1 MGWDVFPGRVRD
13 EMAFVFLEETH
24 EMGVLFLRGGSW
36 DGMLFPERIR
46 DGMGSCERIMGE
58 VGPGFREDMG

>member
-1 MGWDVFPGRVRD
+1 MRWGVLPERTHG

-58 VGPGFREDMG
+58 VGPDFREDMG